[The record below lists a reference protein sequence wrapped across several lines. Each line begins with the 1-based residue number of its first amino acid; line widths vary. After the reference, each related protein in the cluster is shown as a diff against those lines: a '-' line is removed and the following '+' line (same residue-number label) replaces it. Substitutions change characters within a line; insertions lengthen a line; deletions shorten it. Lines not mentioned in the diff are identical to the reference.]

1 MEESD
6 DDFKELWSNL
16 PRVRKKEA
24 KEWEGGTRT
33 QKEKSSVQPKSRL
46 RRTKV
51 SDKSGVGKDSRGKT
65 VVFQQKPSKGDQA
78 LGNGEPKEATSHASE
93 NTPVPDGKGDV
104 PSTAQRELGPQGS
117 EQDNLTVA
125 TINGHAHEAATH
137 SAVVVPPQPA
147 TIRPRAAEL
156 VLQRMQRFK
165 RADPER
171 LKHTPGDYSA
181 AEAVFE
187 AHGPDIGQADP
198 LENEKGPGLSTME
211 SDAALALALQR
222 EFGQERPSE
231 NSDSLEQKGLFFCQ
245 ICQKDLSA
253 MNATRREQ
261 HVNRCLDDA
270 EKSPEATSNS
280 PRVPDCPI
288 CGKLFVSFK
297 SRTNHMK
304 RCAVKMEVP
313 PQVLLQAVRLQA
325 LESDSCPPALRN
337 PDGRAKRKGSTKE
350 REPHKRR
357 KTSKTEVMSED
368 LLVAMA
374 MSRSLLEE
382 AKTVLNVKME
392 SGLPDKIKPGAEK
405 KSRKKQPGPPPPL
418 LVQDPATTLRQ
429 IQDRV
434 AGLFTEEVELSSTPP
449 LRESRILDE
458 EMGRADWCLPQPQR
472 KHLWE
477 GSALSGDWALEAF
490 YAAGLVPP
498 ILPWQPLKS
507 LKEEPILPLV
517 ATDKLKLPA
526 ASEGFGSQTSDEPIV
541 KSQSSSCSRDHQ
553 VFQDLVDLAGEG
565 LTLTQWNLPGSGE
578 PSGKDLMSDDI
589 PLTGFV
595 ASPREKQ
602 HQESSSDL
610 LVLSSL
616 ASDLGAMINNP
627 HLSDVQFQV
636 DCGEVLY
643 AHMFVLYAR
652 CPCLVQII
660 HSEGFLVEEDGDL
673 RSRRVLLNEVTSE
686 AVLAFLRYLYAADT
700 SVPPHLLSDL
710 ASLAVR
716 FGVSELVDICERGP
730 KSMGAESEGDVFCL
744 ENEDE
749 TCETRADHFQELL
762 RSMWVEEEEEG
773 GISSKP
779 EDREEEDAE
788 TINEDEMEEIYEFA
802 ATQRKILR
810 GQSGPEEVIRSE
822 TEEGEEA
829 EQPGEEK
836 IQVSECLRASNQ
848 VKEVNLDRVES
859 PRLIKENQ
867 DCTVGDSLNAEQF
880 TLSSQGKPCNGGDC
894 GRPPGNDTSVKATEE
909 EDDSSSSEIAWEGKA
924 GGPGELPSPHL
935 TPDAELENSYVRL
948 FSVTQGEYNEPSQTN
963 SDPEKPKESV
973 APQKSEAC
981 NSPDSRQSSSPE
993 PEFLLSKSNCVK
1005 SSPVKSPL
1013 PPLPQ
1018 ITSSPLFP
1026 TLKRLFSSVA
1036 SQIQLSPGPAARR
1049 KKSNSFLTQCDDLV
1063 QQNESDRTHTSGCQ
1077 ITQSL
1082 TSPVKSLSIDLT
1094 EPKSVSRQSPLV
1106 TRSQNSTTR
1115 ANQDDDIILLLDS
1128 DEETEQE
1135 ETHVQ
1140 ALPAGF
1146 PGEKEMPQ
1154 SLMGNLKMKDDPDS
1168 SGPLS
1173 AFDTDENRRRSSC
1186 SVRGA
1191 SGVLRDGVSGIL
1203 RASQSNG
1210 QKDGWMDG
1218 KLNLVSPELERTHE
1232 ASSSTD
1238 TSWLIPATPVA
1249 NRSRECSVQTQ
1260 ITSVRSRSRASTLM
1274 ARDHPQRT
1282 ETSVG
1287 NGCGKEATKDLSVR
1301 SPQTASRLLSVI
1313 SKISPLSEDC
1323 GSKGQPSA
1331 SSSNHYS
1338 EDQKSTSP
1346 VASSPSS
1353 CERAGL
1359 VGEPLNDPPSP
1370 QARLSHAEET
1380 LPVAHGE
1387 VVEVEDSE
1395 EEEEAAPSLP
1405 NASLFLDNDP
1415 PVPVDDDCWAVDCF
1429 SPVPLDSLDPKRIGP
1444 LKTSSPSGRIRGAS
1458 DDRQSSSPRSPKG
1471 ADSTPLCGNPADR
1484 KNPMPRGEERALP
1497 SGSPEDSRGSLLN
1510 SAIWEDW
1517 NGEDEDLPVVLP
1529 LSQRLLGAEPPRETE
1544 VLKTPK
1550 VTDPKKNLPPKVPIT
1565 PMPRYSIMETPKLK
1579 KELDRF
1585 GVRPLPKRQMVLKL
1599 KEIFQYTHQILESDS
1614 EEEVPSSQVPPQK
1627 VPAGPCCLSQTS
1639 PCTLDQEDPYA
1650 ASSSSSLPS
1659 LENGC
1664 PQAAGDSSRAS
1675 QQRLRNTTK
1684 TRGSRVAE
1692 KQPSP
1697 AILPPPKSPA
1707 KEVLPDPEEDGQP
1720 SASQSSS
1727 ASSGAENDSSF
1738 GSQSS
1743 STSEF
1748 GAGYVSEGEEEVAAE
1763 DITASQA
1770 ALLEADKEEAV
1781 RRYIRS
1787 SPALYRKI
1795 LLYQPL
1801 ELGELQAELKQN
1813 GIKLAAGK
1821 LLDFLD
1827 TQGITF
1833 TTARA
1838 RKEKLEKKQRRN
1850 PGAKKRG
1857 RRY

>member
-24 KEWEGGTRT
+24 KEGEGGTRT
-33 QKEKSSVQPKSRL
+33 QKEKSGVQPKSRL

-51 SDKSGVGKDSRGKT
+51 AVKNGSGKDSRGKP
-65 VVFQQKPSKGDQA
+65 VAFQQNPSKGDQA

-93 NTPVPDGKGDV
+93 STPVPDGKGDA
-104 PSTAQRELGPQGS
+104 PSTAQRELGAQGS
-117 EQDNLTVA
+117 KQDNLTVA
-125 TINGHAHEAATH
+125 TVNGHAQEAATC

-171 LKHTPGDYSA
+171 LKHTPGDHSA

-187 AHGPDIGQADP
+187 AHLPDVGQEDP

-211 SDAALALALQR
+211 SDAALALALQQ
-222 EFGQERPSE
+222 EFGRERSSE
-231 NSDSLEQKGLFFCQ
+231 NADSLEQKGLFFCQ

-270 EKSPEATSNS
+270 EKSPEATSSS
-280 PRVPDCPI
+280 PQVPDCPI
-288 CGKLFVSFK
+288 CGKLFGSFK

-325 LESDSCPPALRN
+325 LESESCPAALRN
-337 PDGRAKRKGSTKE
+337 PDGRGKRKGSTKE

-368 LLVAMA
+368 LLVAMV

-382 AKTVLNVKME
+382 TKTVLNVKME

-418 LVQDPATTLRQ
+418 LVQDSATTLRQ
-429 IQDRV
+429 IEDRV

-458 EMGRADWCLPQPQR
+458 EMGRADWYLPQPQR

-477 GSALSGDWALEAF
+477 GSALSGAWALEAF

-507 LKEEPILPLV
+507 LKKEPALPSV

-526 ASEGFGSQTSDEPIV
+526 ASEGFGSQTCEEPIA
-541 KSQSSSCSRDHQ
+541 KSQLSSCSQDHQ
-553 VFQDLVDLAGEG
+553 ALQDLVDLAGEG
-565 LTLTQWNLPGSGE
+565 LTLTQWNLPGDRVCSGE
-578 PSGKDLMSDDI
+578 PSGKDVMSDDI

-595 ASPREKQ
+595 ASPREEQ

-610 LVLSSL
+610 
-616 ASDLGAMINNP
+616 
-627 HLSDVQFQV
+627 
-636 DCGEVLY
+636 
-643 AHMFVLYAR
+643 
-652 CPCLVQII
+652 I

-700 SVPPHLLSDL
+700 SIPPHLFSDL

-716 FGVSELVDICERGP
+716 FGLGELVDICERGP
-730 KSMGAESEGDVFCL
+730 KSMGAESEGDVFCS

-762 RSMWVEEEEEG
+762 RSMWVDEEEEG

-779 EDREEEDAE
+779 EDREEEEAE
-788 TINEDEMEEIYEFA
+788 MMNEDEMEEIYEFA

-822 TEEGEEA
+822 TEEDEES

-836 IQVSECLRASNQ
+836 IQFSECLRASNQ
-848 VKEVNLDRVES
+848 VKEVNLDHVES
-859 PRLIKENQ
+859 PKVIKENQ
-867 DCTVGDSLNAEQF
+867 NHTVGDSLSVEQF
-880 TLSSQGKPCNGGDC
+880 TSLSSQGKPCNVEDC
-894 GRPPGNDTSVKATEE
+894 IRPRGMNTPVKATEE
-909 EDDSSSSEIAWEGKA
+909 EDDSSSTEIAREGKV

-935 TPDAELENSYVRL
+935 TPDANLEKSYVHL

-963 SDPEKPKESV
+963 SDLEKSKESV

-981 NSPDSRQSSSPE
+981 NSPNSHQSSSPE
-993 PEFLLSKSNCVK
+993 PEFLLSKSNSVK
-1005 SSPVKSPL
+1005 SSPAKSPL

-1018 ITSSPLFP
+1018 ITSSPSLP
-1026 TLKRLFSSVA
+1026 RLKRLFSSIA

-1049 KKSNSFLTQCDDLV
+1049 KKSNSFLAQSDDLV
-1063 QQNESDRTHTSGCQ
+1063 QQKESDRTHTGRQ
-1077 ITQSL
+1077 ITRSL

-1094 EPKSVSRQSPLV
+1094 KPKSVSRQSPLV

-1115 ANQDDDIILLLDS
+1115 VNQEDDVILLLDS
-1128 DEETEQE
+1128 DEEIEQE

-1140 ALPAGF
+1140 ALSAGF
-1146 PGEKEMPQ
+1146 PEEKKTPQ
-1154 SLMGNLKMKDDPDS
+1154 SLMGSLKMKDDPES
-1168 SGPLS
+1168 SEPLS
-1173 AFDTDENRRRSSC
+1173 TFDTDKSRRLSSC
-1186 SVRGA
+1186 SLRGA
-1191 SGVLRDGVSGIL
+1191 SGVLRDGVSEIL
-1203 RASQSNG
+1203 TVSQSNG
-1210 QKDGWMDG
+1210 QKDGWTDG
-1218 KLNLVSPELERTHE
+1218 KLNLMSPELERTHE

-1238 TSWLIPATPVA
+1238 TSWLVPATPVA
-1249 NRSRECSVQTQ
+1249 NRSRECSIQTH
-1260 ITSVRSRSRASTLM
+1260 ITSIRSRSRTSILVD
-1274 ARDHPQRT
+1274 RDHPQRT

-1287 NGCGKEATKDLSVR
+1287 NSSGKEVTEDLTVR
-1301 SPQTASRLLSVI
+1301 SPQTASRLLSI
-1313 SKISPLSEDC
+1313 TSEIGPLSSDS
-1323 GSKGQPSA
+1323 GSKGQPCA

-1338 EDQKSTSP
+1338 EDQRSTS
-1346 VASSPSS
+1346 VATSPFSS
-1353 CERAGL
+1353 ERAGL
-1359 VGEPLNDPPSP
+1359 VGQPLSDPPSP
-1370 QARLSHAEET
+1370 QAELSHAEDT
-1380 LPVAHGE
+1380 LPVVHGE
-1387 VVEVEDSE
+1387 VVEVKDSE
-1395 EEEEAAPSLP
+1395 EEEEAASSLP

-1415 PVPVDDDCWAVDCF
+1415 PVPVDDDCWAVECF
-1429 SPVPLDSLDPKRIGP
+1429 SPAPLDSSDPKRLGP
-1444 LKTSSPSGRIRGAS
+1444 LKTSSPNGRIRGAS
-1458 DDRQSSSPRSPKG
+1458 VDRQSSSPRAPKG
-1471 ADSTPLCGNPADR
+1471 AHSTPLCGNPADR

-1497 SGSPEDSRGSLLN
+1497 SGSPEDSRVSLLN

-1517 NGEDEDLPVVLP
+1517 DGEDEDLTVVLP

-1627 VPAGPCCLSQTS
+1627 VPAEPRCPSQAS
-1639 PCTLDQEDPYA
+1639 PDTLGAEDPDA
-1650 ASSSSSLPS
+1650 ASSSSSLSS
-1659 LENGC
+1659 LENGYL
-1664 PQAAGDSSRAS
+1664 QATESSSRTS
-1675 QQRLRNTTK
+1675 QQRIRNTTK
-1684 TRGSRVAE
+1684 IRGSRVAK
-1692 KQPSP
+1692 KQPNP
-1697 AILPPPKSPA
+1697 AILSAPKSPA
-1707 KEVLPDPEEDGQP
+1707 KALLPDPGEDSLP
-1720 SASQSSS
+1720 SASQSSCS
-1727 ASSGAENDSSF
+1727 SSGAENDFSS

-1743 STSEF
+1743 SASEF
-1748 GAGYVSEGEEEVAAE
+1748 GAGYVSEGEDDVAEE

-1787 SPALYRKI
+1787 NPALYRKI

-1813 GIKLAAGK
+1813 GIKLAMGK

-1827 TQGITF
+1827 TQCITF

-1838 RKEKLEKKQRRN
+1838 RKEKLEKQQRRN

-1857 RRY
+1857 KRY